1 MGAKHVYRNTLVHR
15 RRLTRLAPF
24 AKGLARFGFFFLIG
38 AYILRLWRYAT
49 PYETVLM
56 FGLAGLMGAIAFV
69 LGIMALVRIWFRG
82 FDGLSEALSSFF
94 YSAICLT
101 PIIGSAIFSVLTPM
115 QNDVATLSSRPPV
128 FMPFAQM
135 EQERASP
142 YLGAP
147 LGQPQVVSDLFP
159 LQTAQPRQ
167 RVESAVRNLAASYR
181 WRLVDVQGGSGNAP
195 LKLQY
200 VVETLFMRYQD
211 DVVIELR
218 PASGA
223 AIEVHMRSASRLGL
237 SDMGANEARIRG
249 FLSDLATRLSVTTTS
264 QGL

>member
-1 MGAKHVYRNTLVHR
+1 MYRNTLVHR
-15 RRLTRLAPF
+15 RRVTRLAPL
-24 AKGLARFGFFFLIG
+24 ARGLARFGFFFLIA

-49 PYETVLM
+49 PYETILM
-56 FGLAGLMGAIAFV
+56 FGLAGILGGIALV
-69 LGIMALVRIWFRG
+69 LGVMAMVRIWFRG
-82 FDGLSEALSSFF
+82 FDGLSEALSSFV
-94 YSAICLT
+94 YALICLT
-101 PIIGSAIFSVLTPM
+101 PIIGSAIFSILTPM
-115 QNDVATLSSRPPV
+115 QNDVATLSSRPPI
-128 FMPFAQM
+128 FSHTQHMQA
-135 EQERASP
+135 ERALPLFGVPYGQSP
-142 YLGAP
+142 T
-147 LGQPQVVSDLFP
+147 VVSDLFP

-167 RVESAVRNLAASYR
+167 RVEREVRSLAASYR
-181 WRLVDVQGGSGNAP
+181 WRLVDVQGGSGDTP

-200 VVETLFMRYQD
+200 VAETLFMRYQD

-249 FLSDLATRLSVTTTS
+249 FLNDLAARLSVTGSS